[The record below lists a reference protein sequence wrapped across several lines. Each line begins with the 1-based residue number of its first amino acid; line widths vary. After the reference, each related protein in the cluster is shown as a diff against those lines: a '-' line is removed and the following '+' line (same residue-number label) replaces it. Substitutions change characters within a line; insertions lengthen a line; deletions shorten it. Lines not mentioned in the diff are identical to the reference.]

1 MNRQIK
7 ALGVIVIICY
17 VAVFAKLNQVQVLQ
31 AQAYS
36 DRPDNT
42 RQLQRDFN
50 QPRGDILTADGKTAA
65 TSEERRAAL
74 RYQRVYPDGELLSAV
89 TGYYSFTLGSDGV
102 ERTYNEE
109 LAGRTPSLKLHRLS
123 GFFSDTSSEG
133 DVVLTVRKDLQETAR
148 DALGDRRG
156 SVVALD
162 PRTGAV
168 LAMWSNPT
176 FDPNLLSNND
186 AEAAAGAKALYEAA
200 PTKPLLPKAY
210 RERYFPGSTFK
221 VVTATAG
228 LTSGKVTVDSP
239 TYPVV
244 TSYTPPLTS
253 KPISNFDGNACGG
266 TLLTILARSC
276 NSSFAQMAA
285 ETTGPD
291 PMIDAAEAAGFNQP
305 VELDLPR
312 PARSVYPTD
321 FGAVVSRPEGSAP
334 VYEDTPKLAQT
345 AIGQNDVRATP
356 LQMARAMCAIAN
368 GGYLPVPQPVHAVD
382 GRPWDARRQDLHL
395 DPEHLAVVREGMLA
409 VTSADG
415 TARNAGFENVP
426 GIVYGK
432 TGTAQLGPEWRPW
445 TYGLD
450 ERGRRDEEAWHHW
463 FAGFAEA
470 PGRRTVAFACVL
482 HAREEPA
489 AAMTSAKAVAQ
500 FLTWWFGS

>member
-50 QPRGDILTADGKTAA
+50 QPRGDIITADGKIAA

-133 DVVLTVRKDLQETAR
+133 DVVLTVRRDLQETAR

-321 FGAVVSRPEGSAP
+321 FGAVVSRPDGSAP

-356 LQMARAMCAIAN
+356 LQMAMVAAGAGNTGQIMAPHVMAEIRARN
-368 GGYLPVPQPVHAVD
+368 GDVVEKFAPF
-382 GRPWDARRQDLHL
+382 PWKESMT
-395 DPEHLAVVREGMLA
+395 PEVAATMREAMVGVVTG
-409 VTSADG
+409 G
-415 TARNAGFENVP
+415 TAAVMATP
-426 GIVYGK
+426 GWEVGAK
-432 TGTAQLGPEWRPW
+432 TGTAQLGTKPPRSHGWMI
-445 TYGLD
+445 
-450 ERGRRDEEAWHHW
+450 A
-463 FAGFAEA
+463 FAGQ
-470 PGRRTVAFACVL
+470 PGQPAQVAVAVIVEDL
-482 HAREEPA
+482 PGVSA
-489 AAMTSAKAVAQ
+489 ATGGSTAGPVAKAVLDKA
-500 FLTWWFGS
+500 LGVSG